1 MRSYLDL
8 LRRRPG
14 FRVLVGAEI
23 ISLVGDWFTLVA
35 VSLLTGGGERGML
48 LLALT
53 FVAHTLPQAL
63 LGPFAGPLADFVDR
77 RAALIGT
84 AALQGLLTLA
94 MFGAALGGA
103 IGWIPVLVLV
113 RGVFGAMRE
122 PAASA
127 SLPSLVDR
135 SELVQANALL
145 SASWS
150 ATFAL
155 GMGLGGLVASID
167 PKLAIGV
174 DAASFALAALLLTQ
188 LPRLGA
194 ADPDAPKRLDPRALL
209 VGIRAALSVAL
220 RDRALGRAVFAKT
233 PLSFAAGA
241 AWMVLNAG
249 AMERPFL
256 GSAGLTLG
264 VIQAVRGIATGVG
277 PIIAERVISRGSNAR
292 RVDRVVVG
300 GSFAAMALFVLSNTS
315 SVSPWASL
323 FVAVVWGMGVGANWV
338 LTTSEIQRRGPD
350 GYLGRLASI
359 DTLAWSVGQ
368 SASALLMAVC
378 VDHGAPPVV
387 LGLGIVG
394 LGVGLE
400 ALLQL
405 WLRAPRTVPA

>member
-35 VSLLTGGGERGML
+35 VSLLTGGGSRGMTL
-48 LLALT
+48 MALT

-77 RAALIGT
+77 RAALVGT

-94 MFGAALGGA
+94 MFGAGLAGA
-103 IGWIPVLVLV
+103 VGWIPVLVLV

-127 SLPSLVDR
+127 SLPSLVDK
-135 SELVQANALL
+135 SELVRANALL

-174 DAASFALAALLLTQ
+174 DAASFGLAALLLTF
-188 LPRLGA
+188 LPKLGA
-194 ADPDAPKRLDPRALL
+194 ADPDAPKRLHAGALL
-209 VGIRAALSVAL
+209 RGIRSALGVAV
-220 RDRALGRAVFAKT
+220 RDRALGRAVFSKT

-241 AWMVLNAG
+241 AWMMLNAG
-249 AMERPFL
+249 AIDRPFL

-264 VIQAVRGIATGVG
+264 VIQSIRGIATGVG
-277 PIIAERVISRGSNAR
+277 PILAERIISRGASAR
-292 RVDRVVVG
+292 LVDRIVVG
-300 GSFAAMALFVLSNTS
+300 GSFAAMAAFVASNAP
-315 SVSPWASL
+315 SVAPWACL
-323 FVAVVWGMGVGANWV
+323 AVAVVWGMGVGANWV

-350 GYLGRLASI
+350 GFLGRLASI
-359 DTLAWSVGQ
+359 DTLAWSLGQ
-368 SASALLMAVC
+368 CASALLMAVC
-378 VDHGAPPVV
+378 VDRGAPAIP
-387 LGLGIVG
+387 LGLAIVG
-394 LGVGLE
+394 AGVGLE
-400 ALLQL
+400 LLLSL
-405 WLRAPRTVPA
+405 WMREPRTLAA

>member
-23 ISLVGDWFTLVA
+23 VSLLGDWFTLVA
-35 VSLLTGGGERGML
+35 VSVLTGGGERGML

-53 FVAHTLPQAL
+53 FVAHTLPQAM

-84 AALQGLLTLA
+84 AATQGVLTLA

-103 IGWIPVLVLV
+103 VGWLPVLVLV

-174 DAASFALAALLLTQ
+174 DAASFGLAALLLTL
-188 LPRLGA
+188 LPKLGA
-194 ADPDAPKRLDPRALL
+194 ADPDRPKRLDPRALL
-209 VGIRAALSVAL
+209 VGIRRALSVAL
-220 RDRALGRAVFAKT
+220 HDRALGRAVFAKT
-233 PLSFAAGA
+233 PLSFAAGG

-249 AMERPFL
+249 AIERPFL

-264 VIQAVRGIATGVG
+264 VIQGVRGIATGIG
-277 PIIAERVISRGSNAR
+277 PIVAERVIARGTSAR
-292 RVDRVVVG
+292 LVDRLVVF
-300 GSFAAMALFVLSNTS
+300 GSFAAMAAFILSNTS
-315 SVSPWASL
+315 AVSPWASL
-323 FVAVVWGMGVGANWV
+323 AIATVWGMGVGANWV
-338 LTTSEIQRRGPD
+338 LTTSEIQRRGPE

-359 DTLAWSVGQ
+359 DTLAWSIGQ
-368 SASALLMAVC
+368 SASALLLGVC
-378 VDHGAPPVV
+378 VDRGAHPIV
-387 LGLGIVG
+387 LGLVLVG
-394 LGVGLE
+394 VGVGLE
-400 ALLQL
+400 LLLQT
-405 WLRAPRTVPA
+405 WLRAARAVTA